1 MKGLAA
7 VFTGG
12 SRPVDLINLEV
23 PKLQPGGILVRN
35 TGAAVCGSDLHGW
48 RGDGDGPPS
57 SRKMV
62 GGHECSGVIEAL
74 GPGISTD
81 SKGRKIQ
88 VGDRV
93 VYPFFFPCLRCY
105 QCVHG
110 ELHACPNRYHPRFK
124 ADTFDDYPYCDG
136 GFAQYWSLP
145 PGHFVFKAPE
155 AIPDKV
161 LATVNCSLTQVTWAI
176 HQANMKFGD
185 TVVVQGAG
193 GLGIYATAIA
203 ADAGASKVIVI
214 DGQTGRL
221 ELAKKCGATDTIDM
235 REFATPADRIAKV
248 QELTAGVGADIVVE
262 VVGVASATVEGLDMV
277 RVGGKYIDVGNISG
291 GSFTLPGNRMIRGQ
305 IHWIGIGHYNPWT
318 LENAVSWLVK
328 ASQKYP
334 LFDLVSHTFPF
345 EQIETAFDTAE
356 WSGKKE
362 GSAATRVVIE
372 PWS

>member
-124 ADTFDDYPYCDG
+124 ADTFNDYPYCDG

-176 HQANMKFGD
+176 HQGNMRFGD

-235 REFATPADRIAKV
+235 REFATPAERIARV

-262 VVGVASATVEGLDMV
+262 VVGVASAT
-277 RVGGKYIDVGNISG
+277 
-291 GSFTLPGNRMIRGQ
+291 
-305 IHWIGIGHYNPWT
+305 
-318 LENAVSWLVK
+318 LE
-328 ASQKYP
+328 
-334 LFDLVSHTFPF
+334 VSHCPATASF
-345 EQIETAFDTAE
+345 EAKSTGSGSATTIHGLWKTQFRGLLRLAKNTRCSTSFLTLSHLNKSKQHLIRLNGR
-356 WSGKKE
+356 GKKKVRRQQE
-362 GSAATRVVIE
+362 S
-372 PWS
+372 